1 MIQCC
6 TNPGTNGFKNYGG
19 RGIKVCDRWRNS
31 FEMFLA
37 DMGEPAEG
45 LTLDQFP
52 NNDGDYE
59 PTNCRWATRSQQ
71 NDNRRSTGG

>member
-1 MIQCC
+1 MIQRC

-37 DMGEPAEG
+37 GEPAEG
-45 LTLDQFP
+45 LTLDRFP

-59 PTNCRWATRSQQ
+59 PTNCRWATRSEQ